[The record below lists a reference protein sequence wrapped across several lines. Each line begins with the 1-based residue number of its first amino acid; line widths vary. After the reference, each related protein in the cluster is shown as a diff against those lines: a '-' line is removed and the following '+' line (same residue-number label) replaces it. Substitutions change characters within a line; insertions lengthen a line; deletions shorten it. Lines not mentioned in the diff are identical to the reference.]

1 MEIKKPYLLFLGDA
15 QDPLAAKVA
24 QGIKQWHPE
33 YCAGQYRMEDCK
45 ADCGLTDMDIAEAKT
60 AGVKTLVIGVANRG
74 GIISDTW
81 LTVLKEALE
90 AGMDLASGLHNK
102 LTDIAELKE
111 LADSLGRSL
120 FDVRFPTQTF
130 PVASGLK
137 RTGKRVLQVGTDC
150 SVGKMYTAL
159 ALEKEMLAQKMKV
172 SFRATGQTGILIS
185 GSGVSIDA
193 VVADFIAGAV
203 ETIAPANDADHW
215 DVIEGQGS
223 LFHAS
228 FSGVTAGLIHG
239 SQADALVLCH
249 EPTRAHM
256 RGLPTYPLPDLK
268 TCMELNLTMARI
280 TNPDVKF
287 VGISV
292 NTSQLSEAEATKYLA
307 EVEAEFNLPAVDP
320 FREGVSRIVEALA
333 KI

>member
-33 YCAGQYRMEDCK
+33 YCAGQFRMEDCQ
-45 ADCGLTDMDIAEAKT
+45 ADCGLTDMDIAQAKA

-74 GIISDTW
+74 GIISDNW
-81 LTVLKEALE
+81 LTVLKTALE

-102 LTDIAELKE
+102 LTDIKELKE
-111 LADSLGRSL
+111 LADSLGRNL

-137 RTGKRVLQVGTDC
+137 RSGKRVLQVGTDC

-159 ALEKEMLAQKMKV
+159 ALEKEMLAQGMKT

-249 EPTRAHM
+249 EPTREHM

-280 TNPDVKF
+280 TNPAVKF

-292 NTSQLSEAEATKYLA
+292 NTSQLSDDEAKAYLTK
-307 EVEAEFNLPAVDP
+307 VEAEFNLPAVDP

>member
-1 MEIKKPYLLFLGDA
+1 
-15 QDPLAAKVA
+15 
-24 QGIKQWHPE
+24 
-33 YCAGQYRMEDCK
+33 MEDCK

-268 TCMELNLTMARI
+268 TCMKLNLTMARI

>member
-1 MEIKKPYLLFLGDA
+1 MEIQKPYLLFLGDA

-33 YCAGQYRMEDCK
+33 YCAGQFRMEDCV
-45 ADCGLTDMDIAEAKT
+45 ADCGLTDMDIEQAKA

-74 GIISDTW
+74 GIISDKW
-81 LTVLKEALE
+81 IAILVKALE
-90 AGMDLASGLHNK
+90 AGFDLAAGLHNK
-102 LTDIAELKE
+102 LNDIPELKT
-111 LADSLGRSL
+111 LADKLGRQL

-130 PVASGLK
+130 PVASGLE
-137 RTGKRVLQVGTDC
+137 RTGKRVLMVGTDC

-159 ALEKEMLAQKMKV
+159 AVEKEMLAQDMNV

-185 GSGVSIDA
+185 GSGVSVDA

-203 ETIAPANDADHW
+203 ETISPANDADHW

-239 SQADALVLCH
+239 SQADALILCH
-249 EPTRAHM
+249 EPTRTTM
-256 RGLPTYPLPDLK
+256 RGLPTYSLPDLK
-268 TCMELNLTMARI
+268 TCMDLNLTFARVV
-280 TNPDVKF
+280 NPAVKF

-292 NTSQLSEAEATKYLA
+292 NTSKLTDAEATTLLA
-307 EVEAEFNLPAVDP
+307 DIEAEFGLPAVDP
-320 FREGVSRIVEALA
+320 FREGMSRIVDELK